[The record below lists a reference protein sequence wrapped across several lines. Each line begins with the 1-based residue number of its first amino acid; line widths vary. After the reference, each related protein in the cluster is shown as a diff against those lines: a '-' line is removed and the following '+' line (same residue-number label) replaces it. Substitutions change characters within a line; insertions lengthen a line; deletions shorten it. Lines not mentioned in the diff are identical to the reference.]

1 MLFSGFRLLSRA
13 SLDNHESV
21 IQVNDKGQLR
31 LSRRALLPDADP
43 ENPSAKQHTCSTT
56 KDAGASQKTPEE
68 GSGKKV
74 VNAPMDGLAE
84 KNNEEP
90 NDKSSTT
97 RLASSTKSSAAEDA
111 QLPQKKFIRRLVGAA
126 KDRSTT
132 IKDTSKKSSSTEVSS
147 VSSKD
152 ETSLVNGEAK
162 IGS

>member
-1 MLFSGFRLLSRA
+1 MLFSGFRLLSRT
-13 SLDNHESV
+13 SLDNRESG

-43 ENPSAKQHTCSTT
+43 ENPSAKQ
-56 KDAGASQKTPEE
+56 KTPEE

-74 VNAPMDGLAE
+74 VNAPKVGLAE

-90 NDKSSTT
+90 KDKSSTT
-97 RLASSTKSSAAEDA
+97 KLASSTRSTAAEDA

-132 IKDTSKKSSSTEVSS
+132 IKDTAKKSSSKEVSS

-162 IGS
+162 IG

>member
-1 MLFSGFRLLSRA
+1 LLFFGFRLLSRA

-43 ENPSAKQHTCSTT
+43 EDPSAKQHTGSTT

-74 VNAPMDGLAE
+74 VNAPKDGLAE

-90 NDKSSTT
+90 KDKSSTT
-97 RLASSTKSSAAEDA
+97 KLASSTKSTAAEDA
-111 QLPQKKFIRRLVGAA
+111 QLPQKKFIRRLAGAA

-132 IKDTSKKSSSTEVSS
+132 IKDTSKKSSS